1 MLSLPDIAIELS
13 TQDDCF
19 LTDIAHLILELKSS
33 ERVVDKVDLL
43 SRESSP
49 GTWDASQDLVL

>member
-1 MLSLPDIAIELS
+1 MLLRPDITIELS
-13 TQDDCF
+13 NQDDCF
-19 LTDIAHLILELKSS
+19 LTDIAHLVLELKSS

-49 GTWDASQDLVL
+49 GTWDANQDLIL